1 MNNRRVT
8 LTDIPPVSD
17 LLNLSGQRILVT
29 GAGSGIGQQIAL
41 RLAEAG
47 AELALHYRNN
57 QPDASAFTAEP
68 LLLQADL
75 ESATGSTHLLER
87 LDAAEFFPTAVVH
100 NAADQRIAALA
111 DMPEEAWQNM
121 LQTNLT
127 SVFSLSKGCAARMSA
142 GGSFV
147 MISSI
152 EGADPAPGH
161 GHYAVSKAG
170 LNMLTRTMALEFGA
184 QNIRV
189 NSVAPG
195 LIHRD
200 GIDSGWPEGVA
211 RWREKA
217 PLGRLGDAMEVAD
230 AVLFLLSPAARW
242 ITGANLV
249 VDGGM
254 SAQSR
259 W

>member
-1 MNNRRVT
+1 MS
-8 LTDIPPVSD
+8 DIPPVSD

-29 GAGSGIGQQIAL
+29 GAGSGIGSSIAT

-47 AELALHYRNN
+47 AQLALHYRNN
-57 QPDASAFTAEP
+57 QPDVSTFAGEP

-75 ESATGSTHLLER
+75 ESAGGSAHLLEL
-87 LDAAEFFPTAVVH
+87 LDAAGFAPNAVVH
-100 NAADQRIAALA
+100 NAADQRIAELA
-111 DMPEEAWQNM
+111 DMPEDAWQDM

-127 SVFSLSKGCAARMSA
+127 SVFSLSQGCAARMSA

-170 LNMLTRTMALEFGA
+170 LNMLTRSMALEFGA
-184 QNIRV
+184 KNIRV
-189 NSVAPG
+189 NGVAPG
-195 LIHRD
+195 LIHRE
-200 GIDSGWPEGVA
+200 GIEEGWPEGVA
-211 RWREKA
+211 RWRDKA
-217 PLGRLGDAMEVAD
+217 PLGRLGDAMDVAD

-242 ITGANLV
+242 ISGANLV

-254 SAQSR
+254 SAQTR